1 MAQTDAERQRRYRER
16 KRAREAGTPT
26 TPQNAAQA
34 APERASGIVKRP
46 LAEAGTCGLFL
57 DGLEVTL
64 ADGCHAYTAALTPQ
78 EALGL
83 GLRLL
88 KACGVA
94 VELTGLGE
102 DRPRPMP
109 ASTPVGMLRPAGNA

>member
-1 MAQTDAERQRRYRER
+1 MRKSGAQRQREYRER
-16 KRAREAGTPT
+16 LKARQEAASGTPT
-26 TPQNAAQA
+26 TPQNAPQA
-34 APERASGIVKRP
+34 ASGIVKRP

-88 KACGVA
+88 KSCGVS

-102 DRPRPMP
+102 DRPRPLP
-109 ASTPVGMLRPAGNA
+109 ASTPISLIRPQGHA